1 MASLH
6 QAAHDEGKMND
17 RAHFAHF
24 ARFVLQS
31 FFFAW
36 PSVHENAAFGPLMTI
51 CGWRYLQGW
60 NC

>member
-31 FFFAW
+31 
-36 PSVHENAAFGPLMTI
+36 SSLGPLCTRMPH
-51 CGWRYLQGW
+51 LDL
-60 NC
+60 